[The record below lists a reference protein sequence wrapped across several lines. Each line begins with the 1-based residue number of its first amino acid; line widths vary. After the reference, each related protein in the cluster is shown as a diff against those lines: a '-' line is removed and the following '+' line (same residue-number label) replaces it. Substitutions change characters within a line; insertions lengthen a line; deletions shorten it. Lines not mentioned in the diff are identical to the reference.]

1 MPWLACGDRV
11 VASLEVARTRS
22 ERRRGL
28 LGRDDLTGALLIER
42 CRCVHTI
49 GMSFDIDVLF
59 LDRQRRVVDLVQ
71 MPPGR
76 IGRPRLSARSVI
88 ETQAGACERW
98 GLTVGDTLDVRLEA

>member
-1 MPWLACGDRV
+1 M
-11 VASLEVARTRS
+11 ASLEVARTRS

-59 LDRQRRVVDLVQ
+59 LDRQRRVVDLVRMQ
-71 MPPGR
+71 PGR

-88 ETQAGACERW
+88 ESRAGACERW
-98 GLTVGDTLDVRLEA
+98 GLSVGDTLDVRLEA

>member
-1 MPWLACGDRV
+1 MPWLAYGDRV
-11 VASLEVARTRS
+11 VASLEVARTRP

-49 GMSFDIDVLF
+49 GMSFDIDVAF
-59 LDRQRRVVDLVQ
+59 LDTHGCVIDVVT

-76 IGRPRLSARSVI
+76 IGRPRLAARSVV
-88 ETQAGACERW
+88 EAKAGAFERW
-98 GLTVGDTLDVRLEA
+98 GIAAGDTLDVRLNT

>member
-28 LGRDDLTGALLIER
+28 LGRGDLTGALLIER

-49 GMSFDIDVLF
+49 GMSFDIDVAY
-59 LDRQRRVVDLVQ
+59 LDADGCVIDIVT

-76 IGRPRLSARSVI
+76 IGRPRLAARSVV
-88 ETQAGACERW
+88 ESRAGACERW
-98 GLTVGDTLDVRLEA
+98 GVAVGDTLDVRLDA

>member
-49 GMSFDIDVLF
+49 GMSFDIDVAY
-59 LDRQRRVVDLVQ
+59 LDALHRVIDIVT

-76 IGRPRLSARSVI
+76 IGRPRLAARSVI
-88 ETQAGACERW
+88 EARAGAFEQW
-98 GLTVGDTLDVRLEA
+98 GITVADALDVRLDT